1 MRVSG
6 WKTWLVATA
15 GVPLLAVGGMA
26 GFSLRAD
33 GPPSNVAT
41 KNGKGSVRVIV
52 ILKDQH
58 HRVPVFSPAR
68 ARMLQLDQAP
78 ITRELLGTGA
88 LNVKTFSTINAVAA
102 AVSRAE
108 AALLATNPAVAEV
121 VPDAVIRAPAHSSN
135 RSARSANSQAP
146 GASAATAGSSAPA
159 GACPTDPARPLLEPE
174 ALQVTRAES
183 DDPAS
188 ASAHALGI
196 DGNGV
201 KVAFLADGADA
212 TVQDFQRSDGS
223 WVFTDYRD
231 FSGDGTKAATG
242 GGEAMGDASA
252 IAAQGRVTYD
262 LSDFVNHAHPLPKG
276 CTIRIKGM
284 APGASLVGLKV
295 FAQNNTTTESGIL
308 QAIDY
313 AVHVDHVDVINESF
327 GSNPFPD
334 TTQDATRLFNNM
346 ATEAG
351 VTVVVSSGDAGITS
365 TIGSPGSDPAVI
377 DVGATTTWRSY
388 AQATYGA
395 FQFGR
400 GGWVNNNISSL
411 SSGGFAQN
419 GRTIDLVAPGDLGWA
434 LCSTDVKV
442 YTDCTDNNSPPR
454 PSRIQLFGGTSQS
467 APLTAGAAALV
478 IQAYRNTHAGASPAP
493 ALVKQILTSSAAD
506 LGHPATKQGA
516 GLLDALQA
524 VRTAR
529 SIQDSKGTPQA
540 DGNGVLVTP
549 NQLNAVGNPGTRT
562 SFQVKVT
569 NTGAATQSMDMHGRA
584 LTTQVSQQTGSA
596 NLDTSSPRHFDNWVG
611 VPDVYTKANFTV
623 TAGADRLDFAADYQG
638 DPQKTLAARVRFAL
652 FDPSGAE
659 AGYSLPQGI
668 GNYGHVG
675 VRNPAAG
682 SWMVVFFT
690 TAGTSGTSS
699 PIQWQATTSRYGP
712 FATISPATLTLAP
725 GTSSTIT
732 VEFTMPAQPGDT
744 AASIVLAGPSIQPIA
759 IPVTVRSVV
768 PVGSTGA
775 TWTDVVTGGNGRA
788 VSIPAGVSQT
798 NTYFFDVPAQQ
809 KDIDLSITLSKDPN
823 DQLFAYLIDPNNQ
836 TAAFATNFSMDA
848 SGKPRGGLV
857 AQMYRRDPAPG
868 RWALV
873 LQWANPV
880 SGKELQQ
887 SFTGRI
893 RFNQVSVAAPQ
904 LPNDKAVV
912 LPTGIPSTV
921 SVIVHNTG
929 AAAGAFVADGR
940 LTDLV
945 DLTLLPQTKAT
956 DLPLPLPASAPLP
969 TFLVPTEIDTANA
982 SAQADV
988 PVTFDFGPIVGD
1000 PDIAGTSKGTTAVGQ
1015 FGAPEVT
1022 PGLWFVTPAEIGP
1035 FGAGGGSSGKGSV
1048 QLAAHG
1054 QSFDSALAASTG
1066 DIWLRSIDPHAKVAP
1081 ASIPP
1086 GGTATITVT
1095 ITPTGTKGQVVRG
1108 VLYIDNI
1115 TELSAAGPGAPGGS
1129 ELIGLPYSYTIG

>member
-1 MRVSG
+1 M
-6 WKTWLVATA
+6 
-15 GVPLLAVGGMA
+15 
-26 GFSLRAD
+26 LR
-33 GPPSNVAT
+33 
-41 KNGKGSVRVIV
+41 
-52 ILKDQH
+52 
-58 HRVPVFSPAR
+58 
-68 ARMLQLDQAP
+68 LDQAP
-78 ITRELLGTGA
+78 ITSELLGTGA
-88 LNVKTFSTINAVAA
+88 LHIKTFSTINAVAA
-102 AVSRAE
+102 AVSRDE
-108 AALLATNPAVAEV
+108 AARLATNPAVAEV
-121 VPDAVIRAPAHSSN
+121 VPDVVIRAPARISS
-135 RSARSANSQAP
+135 RSARSVNSQAP
-146 GASAATAGSSAPA
+146 SGSAAPTGSSAPA
-159 GACPTDPARPLLEPE
+159 GACPTDPTKPLLEPE
-174 ALQVTRAES
+174 ALQITRAEF
-183 DDPAS
+183 DDPSS

-201 KVAFLADGADA
+201 KVAFLADGADT

-252 IAAQGRVTYD
+252 IAAQGRVTHD
-262 LSDFVNHAHPLPKG
+262 LSDFVNHTHPLPKG

-284 APGASLVGLKV
+284 APGASLIGLKV
-295 FAQNNTTTESGIL
+295 FAQNYTTTESGIL

-313 AVHVDHVDVINESF
+313 AVNVDHVDVINESF

-351 VTVVVSSGDAGITS
+351 VTVVVSSGDAGINS

-388 AQATYGA
+388 AQTTYGA

-419 GRTIDLVAPGDLGWA
+419 GRTVDLVAPGDLGWA
-434 LCSTDVKV
+434 LCSTDVTV
-442 YTDCTDNNSPPR
+442 YTDCTDNNSPPQ

-478 IQAYRNTHAGASPAP
+478 IQAYRSSHSGARPTP
-493 ALVKQILTSSAAD
+493 ALIKQILTSSAAD
-506 LGHPATKQGA
+506 LGHPASEQGA

-529 SIQDSKGTPQA
+529 SIQDSKGTPPA
-540 DGNGVLVTP
+540 DGNSVLVTP
-549 NQLNAVGNPGTRT
+549 NQFNSVGNPGTMS

-569 NTGAATQSMDMHGRA
+569 NPGATTQSLDLHGRA
-584 LTTQVSQQTGSA
+584 LTTQVSQQTGTA
-596 NLDTSSPRHFDNWVG
+596 NLDTSSPRQFDNWVG
-611 VPDVYTKANFTV
+611 VSDVYTRTNFTLPPG
-623 TAGADRLDFAADYQG
+623 TDRLDFAADYQG

-659 AGYSLPQGI
+659 AGYSLPQGV

-682 SWMVVFFT
+682 SWTVVFFT
-690 TAGTSGTSS
+690 TAGSAGTSG

-712 FATISPATLTLAP
+712 FAKITPATLTLAP
-725 GTSSTIT
+725 GTSGTVT
-732 VEFTMPAQPGDT
+732 VEFRMPSQPGDA
-744 AASIVLAGPSIQPIA
+744 AASVVLTGRSIQPIA
-759 IPVTVRSVV
+759 IPVTMRSLV
-768 PVGSTGA
+768 PVSSTGA

-809 KDIDLSITLSKDPN
+809 KDIDLSVTLSKDPN
-823 DQLFAYLIDPNNQ
+823 DQVFAYLIDPNNQ

-848 SGKPRGGLV
+848 SGKPRSGLV
-857 AQMYRRDPAPG
+857 AEMYRRDPVAG

-873 LQWANPV
+873 LEWANPV

-893 RFNQVSVAAPQ
+893 RFNQVSVTAPQ
-904 LPNDKAVV
+904 LPNDKSVV
-912 LPTGIPSTV
+912 LPAGTPTKV

-940 LTDLV
+940 LTDLA

-956 DLPLPLPASAPLP
+956 DLPLPLPSSVPLP
-969 TFLVPTEIDTANA
+969 TFLVPTEIDTTNA

-988 PVTFDFGPIVGD
+988 PVTFDFGPLVGD
-1000 PDIAGTSKGTTAVGQ
+1000 PDIAGTSKGMSAVGQ
-1015 FGAPEVT
+1015 YRAPEVT

-1048 QLAAHG
+1048 QLSAHG
-1054 QSFDSALAASTG
+1054 QSFDSGLVASTG
-1066 DIWLRSIDPHAKVAP
+1066 DIWLRAIDPHAKVTP

-1086 GGTATITVT
+1086 SGTATITVT
-1095 ITPTGTKGQVVRG
+1095 ITPIGAKGQVVRG
-1108 VLYIDNI
+1108 VLYIDDI